1 MKRILILCCLLCT
14 MSIGLYAQGVGGGV
28 ATLPSESFSFK
39 NPVIGVKSNL
49 LYDATT
55 TFNLGLEIGLS
66 RKWTLELPV
75 NYNPWTFS
83 GGKKIKDV
91 MVQPEGRYWLCER
104 FNGHFFGVHAH
115 YGVYNA
121 GGIDLPFNMFP
132 GFKESRYEGY
142 LVGGGVSYGYQWM
155 LGNHWNI
162 EATVGVGY
170 AYLDYDKYRCGNC
183 GEFIRKGKDN
193 YFGPTKI
200 GLSIIYL
207 IK

>member
-1 MKRILILCCLLCT
+1 MKRVFVLCCFLCL
-14 MSIGLYAQGVGGGV
+14 SGISLFAQTDALGVFSQPIQP
-28 ATLPSESFSFK
+28 LSFK
-39 NPVIGVKSNL
+39 NPVVGVKTNL

-55 TFNLGLEIGLS
+55 TFNLGIEVALS
-66 RKWTLELPV
+66 RKWTLDIPV

-83 GGKKIKDV
+83 HGKKIKHV
-91 MVQPEGRYWLCER
+91 LVQPEGRYWLCER

-115 YGVYNA
+115 YALYNA

-142 LVGGGVSYGYQWM
+142 LVGAGLSYGYQWM
-155 LGNHWNI
+155 LGHHWNL
-162 EATVGVGY
+162 EATIGVGY
-170 AYLDYDKYRCGNC
+170 AYLNYDKYRCGNC
-183 GEFIRKGKDN
+183 GDFIRKGNDN